1 MVALLQFSASRKS
14 ADIVL
19 VRLHGPSV
27 VSCNFLKGNSVDF
40 GLIVSGFFSL
50 RQEKIMMVDAN
61 NKQDGE

>member
-1 MVALLQFSASRKS
+1 MVVLLQFTASRQS
-14 ADIVL
+14 AHIIL
-19 VRLHGPSV
+19 VQLHGPSV
-27 VSCNFLKGNSVDF
+27 ASCNFLKGNSVDF